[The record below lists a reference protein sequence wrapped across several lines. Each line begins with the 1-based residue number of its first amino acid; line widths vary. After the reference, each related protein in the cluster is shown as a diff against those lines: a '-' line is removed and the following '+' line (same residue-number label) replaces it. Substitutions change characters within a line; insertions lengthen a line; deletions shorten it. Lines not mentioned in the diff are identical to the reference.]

1 MLGEVTALR
10 RLYRVDLA
18 KIVFEKHALTRL
30 RVEQPVFI
38 VLRTDV
44 RLPIRTEGV
53 LIVKRCHLDI
63 QKPCN
68 ALCLVG
74 RNPDVAIASAAIAA
88 LLAFKLGDLC
98 AIAMHR

>member
-10 RLYRVDLA
+10 RLYRMDPA
-18 KIVFEKHALTRL
+18 KIVFEKHALTCL
-30 RVEQPVFI
+30 RVEQPAFI

-44 RLPIRTEGV
+44 HLLIRTEGV
-53 LIVKRCHLDI
+53 LIVKRRHLDI

-68 ALCLVG
+68 ALCLFEL
-74 RNPDVAIASAAIAA
+74 NSDVAIASAAIAA

>member
-10 RLYRVDLA
+10 GLYRMDSA
-18 KIVFEKHALTRL
+18 KIVFEKHALTCL
-30 RVEQPVFI
+30 RVEQPAFI

-53 LIVKRCHLDI
+53 LIVKRRHLDI

-68 ALCLVG
+68 ALCLFG
-74 RNPDVAIASAAIAA
+74 LNSDVAIASAAIAA

>member
-1 MLGEVTALR
+1 M
-10 RLYRVDLA
+10 DPA
-18 KIVFEKHALTRL
+18 KIVFEKHALTCL
-30 RVEQPVFI
+30 RVEQPAFI

-44 RLPIRTEGV
+44 RQPIRTEGV
-53 LIVKRCHLDI
+53 LIVKRDHFDI

-88 LLAFKLGDLC
+88 LLAFKLGHLC
-98 AIAMHR
+98 TIAMHR